1 MKRIRRPM
9 FARLSLS
16 LCGFAIGAL
25 CAALVAAAEPQNGV
39 LDLTLRSRAPLDRN
53 GGDQFRV
60 AFTPTRWRSDQ
71 TAIIICDM
79 WDKHWCPAA
88 TARVGELAPRID
100 QFVAACRARGVL
112 VVHAPSE
119 CMDFYVDHPARK
131 RAQATAKVAR
141 LPEGIDSWCT
151 SIPAEEKG
159 KYPIDQS
166 DGGCDSENPPKSFK
180 AWSRQIAAIGIDES
194 RDYISASGS
203 EIWSIMEDRG
213 IENVMLCGVHTN
225 MCVLGR
231 PFGLRNMSRF
241 GKNTVL
247 VRDLTDTMYNP
258 KAWPYVNHFRG
269 THLIVEHIE
278 KYVASTITS
287 DQVLGDAPFRFQN
300 DVRPRIVIAISEPE
314 YKTDKTLPIFAAEV
328 LETKLGYDC
337 AVLQGDPQ
345 KHHLPGLSE
354 ALKDADLLLISIRRQ
369 ALPAAHL
376 AAVRRHLA
384 AGKPLIGIRTASHAF
399 DSRGK
404 GPDGT
409 EQWPKF
415 DPEVLGGNY
424 TGHFGNTDAP
434 TISLADGASAHPILQ
449 DVTLPF
455 TSAGS
460 LYKTRPLTKTAT
472 PLLMGKIAKAEP
484 EPVAWTNTFGKSRIF
499 YTSLGHEDDFKDAS
513 FVRLLANAVE
523 WCQAK

>member
-1 MKRIRRPM
+1 MKRATRPLSAG
-9 FARLSLS
+9 FRLSLYGVAICALS
-16 LCGFAIGAL
+16 ASFA
-25 CAALVAAAEPQNGV
+25 VAAEPPTGV
-39 LDLTLRSRAPLDRN
+39 LDLSLRTRASTDKN
-53 GGDQFRV
+53 GGEQFRV
-60 AFTPTRWRSDQ
+60 AFTSAQWRADQ

-88 TARVGELAPRID
+88 TSRVGELAPRID
-100 QFVAACRARGVL
+100 QFATACRERGVL

-119 CMDFYVDHPARK
+119 CMDFYADHPARK
-131 RAQATAKVAR
+131 RAQATSKVVK

-166 DGGCDSENPPKSFK
+166 DGGCDSENAPKSYK

-213 IENVMLCGVHTN
+213 IRNVMLCGVHTN

-287 DQVLGDAPFRFQN
+287 DQVLGDAPFRFK
-300 DVRPRIVIAISEPE
+300 DDGRPRIVIAISEPE
-314 YKTDKTLPIFAAEV
+314 YKTDKTLPVFAAET
-328 LETKLGYDC
+328 LETGLGYDC

-345 KHHLPGLSE
+345 KHYLPGLGE
-354 ALKDADLLLISIRRQ
+354 ALQDADLLLISIRRQ
-369 ALPAAHL
+369 ALRASHL
-376 AAVRRHLA
+376 AAIRRHLA

-404 GPDGT
+404 GPEGT

-434 TISLADGASAHPILQ
+434 TVSLADGASAHPILK

-460 LYKTRPLTKTAT
+460 LYKTRPLAKTAT
-472 PLLMGKIAKAEP
+472 PLLVGKIANAEA
-484 EPVAWTNTFGKSRIF
+484 EPVAWTNTYGKSRIF

-523 WCQAK
+523 WCLAK

>member
-1 MKRIRRPM
+1 
-9 FARLSLS
+9 
-16 LCGFAIGAL
+16 
-25 CAALVAAAEPQNGV
+25 V
-39 LDLTLRSRAPLDRN
+39 LDLTLRTRSPVDKSENA
-53 GGDQFRV
+53 QFRV
-60 AFTPTRWRSDQ
+60 AFTPAGWRAGQ

-88 TARVGELAPRID
+88 SARVEEVAPRINR
-100 QFVAACRARGVL
+100 FVAACRERGVL
-112 VVHAPSE
+112 VIHAPSD
-119 CMDFYVDHPARK
+119 CMEFYADQPARK
-131 RAQATAKVAR
+131 RAAATSKVVK
-141 LPEGIDSWCT
+141 LPEGIDAWCT

-166 DGGCDSENPPKSFK
+166 DGGCDTDNPPKSYK
-180 AWSRQIAAIGIDES
+180 AWSRQIAAIQIDDS

-203 EIWSIMEDRG
+203 EIWSILEERG
-213 IENVMLCGVHTN
+213 IQNVMLCGVHTN

-287 DQVLGDAPFRFQN
+287 DQLLGDAPFRFK
-300 DVRPRIVIAISEPE
+300 DDPRPRIVLAISEPE
-314 YKTDKTLPIFAAEV
+314 YKTDKTLPVFAAET
-328 LETKLGYDC
+328 LETRLGYDC
-337 AVLQGDPQ
+337 AVLLGDPQ
-345 KHHLPGLSE
+345 KHDLPGLSE
-354 ALKDADLLLISIRRQ
+354 ALDDADLLLISIRRQ
-369 ALPAAHL
+369 ALRARDL
-376 AAVRRHLA
+376 AAIRRHLA
-384 AGKPLIGIRTASHAF
+384 AGKPLVGIRTASHAF

-404 GPDGT
+404 GPAGT
-409 EQWPKF
+409 EQWTKF

-434 TISLADGASAHPILQ
+434 TVTLAGGASGHAILR

-455 TSAGS
+455 SSAGS
-460 LYKTRPLTKTAT
+460 LYKTRPLAKSAT
-472 PLLMGKIAKAEP
+472 PLLVGKITKSEP
-484 EPVAWTNTFGKSRIF
+484 EPVAWTNTYGKSRIF
-499 YTSLGHEDDFKDAS
+499 YTSLGHEEDFKDPS
-513 FVRLLANAVE
+513 FVRLLSNAVE
-523 WCQAK
+523 WCLAN